1 MLEVNE
7 ILVVAMLMSFIALLF
22 TGIPVAWVL
31 AGVSIAFSYI
41 AILGHDWFDWDTNF
55 LTSTRIFGIFIQRI
69 WGQMSN
75 WILVALP
82 MFIFMGLMLERSGV
96 TEKLMSNFVQLFGRF
111 RGGLA
116 LGVVLI
122 GILLAASTGIVGAS
136 VVLLALLSMPLMLQQ
151 GYSKAFAS
159 GVVASAGTLGILIPP
174 SIMLIIMADQMSVS
188 VGNLFMGALFPGLML
203 GAFYVIF
210 VVGAAMLFR
219 NLAPAPTG
227 LPPVTGRLVLST
239 LLAVVPPLL
248 LIFAVLGSIFLGIA
262 TPTEASGVGAFG
274 ATLLAAAN
282 GKLSWAVLKDVG
294 LKTTLTTA
302 FIFGIFLGATLFA
315 VVMRQLGGD
324 EFITEILTGLPF
336 GANGTVLVIL
346 FVAFLAGFF
355 LDWLEISLIML
366 PLVAPVIML
375 LDLGMPPDQART
387 WFIILFAVTLQT
399 SFLTPPVG
407 FSLFYLKGVA
417 PPTVS
422 IIDIYK
428 GVLPFVGLQLLAVL
442 LVFEFPQIVLWL
454 PGQLLQ

>member
-1 MLEVNE
+1 METNE
-7 ILVVAMLMSFIALLF
+7 ILVIAMLVSFIALIF

-31 AGVSIAFSYI
+31 AGVSVAFSFI
-41 AILGHDWFDWDTNF
+41 AIYGSEWFNWDTYF
-55 LTSTRIFGIFIQRI
+55 LTDMRIFSVIVTRI

-96 TEKLMSNFVQLFGRF
+96 TEKLMSNFIQLFGRF

-136 VVLLALLSMPLMLQQ
+136 VVLLALLSMPIMLRN
-151 GYSKAFAS
+151 GYNKGFAS
-159 GVVASAGTLGILIPP
+159 GVVCSAGTLGILIPP

-188 VGNLFMGALFPGLML
+188 VGNLFMGALMPGLML
-203 GAFYVIF
+203 GGFYLVFIVI
-210 VVGAAMLFR
+210 AAALFAR
-219 NLAPAPTG
+219 LAPAPEN
-227 LPPVTGRLVLST
+227 LPPVTWRLVGST
-239 LLAVVPPLL
+239 LLAVLPPLL
-248 LIFAVLGSIFLGIA
+248 LIFAVLGSIFMGIA
-262 TPTEASGVGAFG
+262 TPTEASGVGALG
-274 ATLLAAAN
+274 ATLLALLN
-282 GKLSWAVLKDVG
+282 GRLTIDVLKDVG

-302 FIFGIFLGATLFA
+302 FIFGIFVGATMFA

-324 EFITEILTGLPF
+324 EFISQLLQGLPF
-336 GANGTVLVIL
+336 GPSGIVLTIL

-366 PLVAPVIML
+366 PLVAPVVVVL
-375 LDLGMPPDQART
+375 APALGMAGGDSLI
-387 WFIILFAVTLQT
+387 WFIVLFAVTLQT

-417 PPTVS
+417 PKEVT
-422 IIDIYK
+422 IFDIYK
-428 GVLPFVGLQLLAVL
+428 GVLPFVLLQLLAVIM
-442 LVFEFPQIVLWL
+442 VFVFPQLVLWL
-454 PGQLLQ
+454 PALML